1 MAQKEILVDLLVIPA
16 LGRQRQEDQKCEASL
31 GLHSRPLSK
40 KKCVYTQTDMHTAYT
55 HTQRDGDTQGRDGD
69 KKRKETRERRK
80 EGGR

>member
-1 MAQKEILVDLLVIPA
+1 
-16 LGRQRQEDQKCEASL
+16 
-31 GLHSRPLSK
+31 
-40 KKCVYTQTDMHTAYT
+40 MHTAYT